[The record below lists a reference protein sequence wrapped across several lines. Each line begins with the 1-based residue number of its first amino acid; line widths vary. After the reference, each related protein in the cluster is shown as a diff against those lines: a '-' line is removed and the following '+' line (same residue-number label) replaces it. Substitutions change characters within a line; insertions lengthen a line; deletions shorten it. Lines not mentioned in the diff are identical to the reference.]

1 MLVVF
6 ILDHHRDD
14 VGCEWQDQLVTH
26 VLTNY

>member
-14 VGCEWQDQLVTH
+14 MGYGWQDQLVTH
-26 VLTNY
+26 VLTT